1 MLEGGKPNMLNSLA
15 GSWMSAEAFFR
26 AALDADVTD
35 DAARLLFGEMLASRG
50 DWRAAGYRW
59 MASHRKEPSRTSR
72 TTDWWHELTVNRR
85 EIVLPDAIWSGLDA
99 EPHDQF
105 PACKEFASLADAE
118 QALCEVVRS
127 LKQEA

>member
-1 MLEGGKPNMLNSLA
+1 MLESGKPNMLNSLA

-35 DAARLLFGEMLASRG
+35 DAARLLFGEMLASR
-50 DWRAAGYRW
+50 
-59 MASHRKEPSRTSR
+59 ASHRKEPSRTSR